1 VSLALQ
7 DVSIRLA
14 GRVLVPPLRLTV
26 GPGEVVAVMG
36 PSGCGKSSL
45 LSWLAGLD
53 IAPLAGSGRVLVDGA
68 DLTDAP
74 TEQRRIGLLFQD
86 DLLYPH
92 WTLRQNLLF
101 ALPPGP
107 RAERE
112 AAVERALA
120 AAELPG
126 LGARRPH
133 ALSGGQRARVSLM
146 RALLA
151 RPRALLLDEPF
162 SKLDAALRA
171 RMREHTWQAVR
182 DAGVPALLVT
192 HDAADVPPGAPVLAL
207 GQGMGQGQGQEAGH
221 A

>member
-1 VSLALQ
+1 MSLRLRDVSL
-7 DVSIRLA
+7 RLA
-14 GRVLVPPLRLTV
+14 GRTLLPPLTTEV
-26 GPGEVVAVMG
+26 APGEVLAVMG
-36 PSGCGKSSL
+36 ASGSGKSTL
-45 LSWLAGLD
+45 LAWLAGLP
-53 IAPLAGSGRVLVDGA
+53 IAPLQAEGTVWLDGQ
-68 DLTDAP
+68 DVSEWP

-101 ALPPGP
+101 ALPHGP

-112 AAVERALA
+112 AAVQRALE

-133 ALSGGQRARVSLM
+133 ELSGGQRARVSLM

-171 RMREHTWQAVR
+171 RMREHTWQALQAAR
-182 DAGVPALLVT
+182 VPALLVT
-192 HDAADVPPGAPVLAL
+192 HDAADVPPGARTVRLDDA
-207 GQGMGQGQGQEAGH
+207 
-221 A
+221 